1 MRHNTFNI
9 VQLAIVMLCL
19 VVFATLWIVVS
30 EANTRRPARKMQN
43 STQLRG
49 IHQGLV
55 TYSQSNRGYFPGLNA
70 LGEDERIRVEGRF
83 EILME
88 EDYITP
94 EYAISPSET
103 EMITEWDGWADAES
117 DPVTKNNY
125 SYAMLQVPEQGR
137 RRAEWSQ
144 SLNSQAI
151 VLSDRNTGTK
161 AKPTSIHSNPNG
173 PWRGSV
179 LWNDNHV
186 AFEKSDTFETYFGE
200 KDEAQS
206 NLIKTDRLFEATSN
220 DDAWLIHTGN
230 GKE

>member
-1 MRHNTFNI
+1 
-9 VQLAIVMLCL
+9 
-19 VVFATLWIVVS
+19 
-30 EANTRRPARKMQN
+30 MQN

-49 IHQGLV
+49 IHQGMV
-55 TYSQSNRGYFPGLNA
+55 TYSQSNQAYFPGLNA
-70 LGEDERIRVEGRF
+70 LGENERIRVEERF
-83 EILME
+83 QILME

-94 EYAISPSET
+94 DYAISPSET
-103 EMITEWDGWADAES
+103 EMITEWDGWADADSE
-117 DPVTKNNY
+117 PVTKSNY

-151 VLSDRNTGTK
+151 VLSDRNTGNNV
-161 AKPTSIHSNPNG
+161 KPSSIHSETPG
-173 PWRGSV
+173 SWTGSV

-186 AFEKSDTFETYFGE
+186 GFEQSDAVETCFGE

-206 NLIKTDRLFEATSN
+206 NLIKTDRLFEATGN
-220 DDAWLIHTGN
+220 DDAWLIYTGN